1 MRNLNWRR
9 FRTDSRTD
17 FESDSDENA
26 RSDFK
31 KWREIS
37 STALDRPEIREA
49 LVKALLSLALENRE
63 VFVTHDVH
71 GLSLRETCAVLGLSA
86 ATVRA
91 RLRRA
96 RFSLR
101 EILARNLRPPGSSE
115 RHQNL

>member
-49 LVKALLSLALENRE
+49 LVKALLSLALENWE
-63 VFVTHDVH
+63 VFVTHDAH
-71 GLSLRETCAVLGLSA
+71 GLSLKETCAVSELSA

-96 RFSLR
+96 RLR
-101 EILARNLRPPGSSE
+101 LTDILARNLRTP
-115 RHQNL
+115 